1 MKKFISTFLFLFLIF
16 IIQFSFYRNANFEKY
31 YTGDEDTDSDQSGNT
46 NDIENT
52 CICDIDRNSCDYLC
66 CCDTSCPNEAIEDWR
81 KHHKCIDEKDSLG
94 IFADRCIDIHLVL
107 KNNTRR
113 GLKIEKQTEDISKS
127 EETIE
132 NYCYSMDNSGK
143 MKKSIVSL
151 NELGKEKY
159 KEFNEFN
166 NIIKDDIYKY
176 YIKEIIFK
184 NFNDKSISSDL
195 ENEKNFINIKETSKF
210 DRNGK
215 FSLLSG
221 TNCENINNVEI
232 LKPENYSCYTNEPI
246 LSSDIINIKFNEEK
260 CENKVYN
267 LENGILRFKAEER
280 FKCENSIRE
289 VEFILFL
296 DSSKYNSK
304 IYKCK
309 INIVCEINKEG
320 GNYMFKNSV
329 IFNDKNNFE
338 KEIFIPY
345 RFSGQGGYTNNSP
358 LKIFNGNYVFNEFY
372 ISGRNKGGDCN
383 IKLEKDENIYDY
395 LYDFDVPLSFKKD
408 YIYSC
413 KLNSNTNLEK
423 TILYS
428 KIDNIT
434 KIASYGSSSYNNINN
449 SQEWITPIKNLTNLK
464 NYKYSDNAY
473 IDMNIYIKTKK
484 IGFYSH
490 KYIDSVEI
498 TGFTESNKEGIF
510 QFKVKF
516 YDLSGD
522 NSNEQIYAN
531 KPDYPAFIPRIPG
544 DILDPMIYSDVD
556 K

>member
-195 ENEKNFINIKETSKF
+195 ENENNNINIEGTTTF
-210 DRNGK
+210 NRNGK

-221 TNCENINNVEI
+221 TNCVRIWTSMDMR
-232 LKPENYSCYTNEPI
+232 K
-246 LSSDIINIKFNEEK
+246 II
-260 CENKVYN
+260 
-267 LENGILRFKAEER
+267 
-280 FKCENSIRE
+280 
-289 VEFILFL
+289 
-296 DSSKYNSK
+296 
-304 IYKCK
+304 
-309 INIVCEINKEG
+309 
-320 GNYMFKNSV
+320 
-329 IFNDKNNFE
+329 
-338 KEIFIPY
+338 
-345 RFSGQGGYTNNSP
+345 
-358 LKIFNGNYVFNEFY
+358 
-372 ISGRNKGGDCN
+372 
-383 IKLEKDENIYDY
+383 
-395 LYDFDVPLSFKKD
+395 
-408 YIYSC
+408 
-413 KLNSNTNLEK
+413 
-423 TILYS
+423 
-428 KIDNIT
+428 
-434 KIASYGSSSYNNINN
+434 
-449 SQEWITPIKNLTNLK
+449 
-464 NYKYSDNAY
+464 
-473 IDMNIYIKTKK
+473 
-484 IGFYSH
+484 
-490 KYIDSVEI
+490 
-498 TGFTESNKEGIF
+498 
-510 QFKVKF
+510 
-516 YDLSGD
+516 
-522 NSNEQIYAN
+522 
-531 KPDYPAFIPRIPG
+531 
-544 DILDPMIYSDVD
+544 
-556 K
+556 